1 MNKDTENSLTGI
13 RNQINT
19 TKKNVDLISNC
30 VDYIEKTFMT
40 DEFKRWTWTVNLTGT
55 MQNKPGI
62 MLTGIMDGMNW
73 ISHNAGIYLECTF
86 GKTGPK
92 WKFKDVNV
100 YSFDYRRYSKEIN
113 DYNDKI
119 RNVRKISISFI
130 KEITQA
136 CEMYHKDINAFRKSV
151 ESAIKKNELAKDFI

>member
-1 MNKDTENSLTGI
+1 MNNENTLTEI
-13 RNQINT
+13 RNQIIT
-19 TKKNVDLISNC
+19 TKKNIDLISNG

-40 DEFKRWTWTVNLTGT
+40 DEFKRWAWTVVLTGT

-62 MLTGIMDGMNW
+62 VLTGLMDAYNW
-73 ISHNAGIYLECTF
+73 ISHNACIYLECTF

-92 WKFKDVNV
+92 WKFKDIAV
-100 YSFDYRRYSKEIN
+100 YSFDYLRYANEIN
-113 DYNDKI
+113 EFKNKI
-119 RNVRKISISFI
+119 SGVRKISLSFI

-151 ESAIKKNELAKDFI
+151 ESAIKKNELSKDFI

>member
-1 MNKDTENSLTGI
+1 MNNENPLTEI
-13 RNQINT
+13 RNQIIT

-30 VDYIEKTFMT
+30 VDYIEETFMS

-62 MLTGIMDGMNW
+62 MLTGLMDGLNW
-73 ISHNAGIYLECTF
+73 ISHNACIYLECTF
-86 GKTGPK
+86 GKMELK
-92 WKFKDVNV
+92 WKFNDVNV
-100 YSFDYRRYSKEIN
+100 YSFDYRRYSNEIN
-113 DYNDKI
+113 DFKEKI
-119 RNVRKISISFI
+119 RKVRKISLSFI